1 MLNSFFSRK
10 KTDSHLSL
18 EVEALES
25 RMMLS
30 TVSIFAAGQTGQ
42 ENLDLFI
49 DDQYVKTFNN
59 VGGDVGSRDFVELT
73 FQTDEVLTPG
83 RIGVAFGNDFYDPN
97 TGEDRNLLVDKIV
110 VDGVSVET
118 EDPSTHSTGIWR
130 HGLTGPGNFETELFN
145 INAIFTYADPVGQA
159 DRVEFVAAGTTG
171 KEIVE
176 LVIDDQVVSTF
187 NFRAAGVAETFS
199 FDTVG
204 DVSLEDIEIRFVN
217 DFFDP
222 TTGLDRNVQIFRF
235 FVTDGETGRV
245 ETAFTIDD
253 DVLSTGIFVE
263 GEGITSG
270 FGVGG
275 FLAGNGSVRKIANE
289 VVDETTL
296 SNTIESI
303 FENDSAP
310 PSIETAVGPN
320 NQVASI
326 TNTGE
331 LILLDDAGN
340 SVSTFGDNGSVNLN
354 DLLAQR
360 VGGNPSFTDLEFF
373 DDGSILVSGSVL
385 RLFGGVTP
393 ITDPFIAK
401 LNEDGSL
408 DESLSQQGI
417 VPGTFLQLSEF
428 NNDLKSVI
436 DNDGRIILFGSNGTN
451 AASSDYAISRL
462 NPDGTLDPTFGNRGN
477 VFISASEAGIGSSS
491 SPADVEVLADNRVV
505 FGVVTPFSR
514 VVGILNENGP
524 LDLTFGDGGFA
535 SFDLP
540 EST

>member
-1 MLNSFFSRK
+1 MLNSLFSRK
-10 KTDSHLSL
+10 KTDSHSSL

-73 FQTDEVLTPG
+73 FQTNEVLTPG

-110 VDGVSVET
+110 VDGVSIET

-130 HGLTGPGNFETELFN
+130 QGLTGPGNFETELFN

-171 KEIVE
+171 EEIVE

-199 FDTVG
+199 FDAVG

-222 TTGLDRNVQIFRF
+222 ATGLDRNVQIFRF

-296 SNTIESI
+296 STTIESI
-303 FENDSAP
+303 FENDSAS
-310 PSIETAVGPN
+310 PSIETAVGPD

-331 LILLDDAGN
+331 LTLLDDAGN

-393 ITDPFIAK
+393 ITDPFIVK
-401 LNEDGSL
+401 LSEDGSL

-436 DNDGRIILFGSNGTN
+436 DNDGRIILFGSNGTS

-505 FGVVTPFSR
+505 FGVVTPVSR
-514 VVGILNENGP
+514 VVGILNENGS